1 MTEIA
6 RWQIDALLIS
16 PCALQRFMQI
26 QNDDG
31 EMTVSPVS
39 ETSEPSTPSTPA
51 QQQRPL
57 RGLLAQKPALPPP
70 RSSSSPQQHQQQQ
83 REQRPPDGE
92 QAAAAARPTPSSPAP
107 YGPTIRQQGG
117 EKDG

>member
-39 ETSEPSTPSTPA
+39 ETSEPSTPSTPSKL
-51 QQQRPL
+51 PL
-57 RGLLAQKPALPPP
+57 RATIHRSLLLEFNRVASHDEAA
-70 RSSSSPQQHQQQQ
+70 SASAS
-83 REQRPPDGE
+83 
-92 QAAAAARPTPSSPAP
+92 AAAGLHVR
-107 YGPTIRQQGG
+107 
-117 EKDG
+117 DGDAEQH

>member
-39 ETSEPSTPSTPA
+39 ETSEPSTPSTPSKL
-51 QQQRPL
+51 PL
-57 RGLLAQKPALPPP
+57 RATTHRSLLLEFNRVASHDEAA
-70 RSSSSPQQHQQQQ
+70 SASAS
-83 REQRPPDGE
+83 
-92 QAAAAARPTPSSPAP
+92 AAAATSAFMCATAMRSS
-107 YGPTIRQQGG
+107 IRAACA
-117 EKDG
+117 EDI

>member
-39 ETSEPSTPSTPA
+39 ETSEPSTPSTPSKL
-51 QQQRPL
+51 PL
-57 RGLLAQKPALPPP
+57 RATTHRSLLLEFNRVASHDEAA
-70 RSSSSPQQHQQQQ
+70 SASAS
-83 REQRPPDGE
+83 
-92 QAAAAARPTPSSPAP
+92 AAAAAFAFMCATAMRSS
-107 YGPTIRQQGG
+107 IRAACA
-117 EKDG
+117 EDI